1 VNPPLR
7 DDRALVTA
15 WITSS
20 DQGAFAELVSR
31 HGGLM
36 RRSALVALGTAA
48 RRDPGLVDDAVQEA
62 SARLLGALR
71 AYKGDSSPATFFA
84 AVARRSALDELR
96 KGLRHRARL
105 ERAVRLGEAPGSAD
119 PAGGDPAVSA
129 ERMAAAE
136 RVIGTLSRLPEP
148 ERSLV
153 YLRDAEGMDVG
164 SLAAVFGMPEGT
176 VKSKL
181 ARARAKIRQRVLR
194 EWGDV

>member
-1 VNPPLR
+1 MSRAGR
-7 DDRALVTA
+7 DDRELAVMWTA
-15 WITSS
+15 SG
-20 DQGAFAELVSR
+20 DRGAFAELLSR

-36 RRSALVALGTAA
+36 RRTALVALGTAA

-62 SARLLGALR
+62 SVRLLGALR
-71 AYKGDSSPATFFA
+71 AYRGDSSPATFIA

-96 KGLRHRARL
+96 KGLRHRARI
-105 ERAVRLGEAPGSAD
+105 ERVVRLGGTPGSAD

-136 RVIGTLSRLPEP
+136 RVLGTLACLPEP

-153 YLRDAEGMDVG
+153 YLRDAEGMEVG
-164 SLAAVFGMPEGT
+164 NLATAFGMPEGT

-181 ARARAKIRQRVLR
+181 ARARAKIRKRVLR
-194 EWGDV
+194 EWGDA